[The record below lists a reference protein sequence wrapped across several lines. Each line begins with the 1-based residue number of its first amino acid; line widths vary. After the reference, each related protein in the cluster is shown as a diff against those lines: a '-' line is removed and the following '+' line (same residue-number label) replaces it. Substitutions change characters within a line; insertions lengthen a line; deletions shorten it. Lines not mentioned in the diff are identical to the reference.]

1 MDNPCHTNQFNNSNH
16 LNFLHMRGSNTPW
29 MNPRQSDNLH
39 HRNTTQPY
47 PSAMES
53 SQMDS
58 NLTNLS
64 IPCLS
69 RGAR

>member
-1 MDNPCHTNQFNNSNH
+1 
-16 LNFLHMRGSNTPW
+16 MRGSNTPW